1 MFEFFAAADFP
12 QKIQINA
19 IGERL
24 RCFEKSADCGFFE
37 LQQHIARFNF
47 CALAVQGF
55 NLKRRGVVGEDGAD
69 FKAAILFEENIHGES
84 AGKRSA
90 SLPEGPQW
98 GKADTVSGAF
108 DSSQQSIWITPLVWL
123 AYHLGRFVSAPR
135 VERDGCLV

>member
-1 MFEFFAAADFP
+1 MPSASVCAASRNP
-12 QKIQINA
+12 
-19 IGERL
+19 L
-24 RCFEKSADCGFFE
+24 
-37 LQQHIARFNF
+37 IAGSLNCSKTLPAFNF
-47 CALAVQGF
+47 GALAVQGF

-108 DSSQQSIWITPLVWL
+108 DSSQQSIWITPLVRL

-135 VERDGCLV
+135 VERDGRLVQLY